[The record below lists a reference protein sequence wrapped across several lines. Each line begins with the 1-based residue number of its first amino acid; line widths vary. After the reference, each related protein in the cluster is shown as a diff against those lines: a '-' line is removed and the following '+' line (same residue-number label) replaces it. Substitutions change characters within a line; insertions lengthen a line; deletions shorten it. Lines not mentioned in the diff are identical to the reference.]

1 MTSMFSLTK
10 KKESL
15 GLNYSFLNYAWSIL
29 VLILNN
35 VELVYIITNSCYHS
49 YRNDTRE
56 LQKNILGKNRHKMNE
71 SLNVKETYE
80 TVCLTKLLSIDRL
93 IGCLLEVNARMLG
106 LNGS

>member
-35 VELVYIITNSCYHS
+35 VELVHIITNSCYHS

-80 TVCLTKLLSIDRL
+80 TVCLTELLSIDRL